1 MYSKKSNKPK
11 KYVAGG
17 ILLAQLGLEA
27 GKGLYGAYQAEQASR
42 ELGKLKTPATSV
54 SEYEQLYKQSIDS
67 DIQRRKEEQL
77 AQQMATSLQALQGVR
92 GGAQIPALTR
102 MYGELGLR
110 EAEAAQARQMAAL
123 GQLAG
128 AKERTLDRN
137 IAQYERRRAELGAA
151 LEGGV
156 QNIAGALGGGA
167 QALGTYAGAQQT
179 QKLIDALTATAG
191 AADQKQIEIDGV
203 GTLDQYLNSQPTA
216 KVSQEPAIAPIID
229 KQGNVRS
236 GSYMRAQEPVI
247 KQLKA
252 LQNEKEAI
260 SQLTDEQYAAL
271 LRMKDLGI
279 INFNTGGKMTKGAFN
294 HKTNPIDIVQK
305 GKKVGEMTGG
315 EVILNPAQQKKLSQE
330 SAYFRSLLKK
340 FNKQK

>member
-1 MYSKKSNKPK
+1 
-11 KYVAGG
+11 
-17 ILLAQLGLEA
+17 
-27 GKGLYGAYQAEQASR
+27 
-42 ELGKLKTPATSV
+42 
-54 SEYEQLYKQSIDS
+54 
-67 DIQRRKEEQL
+67 
-77 AQQMATSLQALQGVR
+77 
-92 GGAQIPALTR
+92 

-315 EVILNPAQQKKLSQE
+315 EVILNPSQQKKLSQE